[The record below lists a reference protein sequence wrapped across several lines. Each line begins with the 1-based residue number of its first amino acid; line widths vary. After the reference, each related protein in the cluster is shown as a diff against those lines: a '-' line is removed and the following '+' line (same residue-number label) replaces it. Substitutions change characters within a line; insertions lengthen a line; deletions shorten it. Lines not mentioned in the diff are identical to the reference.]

1 MFHKILLKEWL
12 PSHILECGWYLD
24 CPKNNTPSS
33 KIPLKENLE
42 LALME
47 NLANFARTQVEGGKR
62 KILYKRE
69 N

>member
-1 MFHKILLKEWL
+1 LSKK
-12 PSHILECGWYLD
+12 
-24 CPKNNTPSS
+24 NTPSS
-33 KIPLKENLE
+33 KIPLKKNLE

-62 KILYKRE
+62 KILYNRE